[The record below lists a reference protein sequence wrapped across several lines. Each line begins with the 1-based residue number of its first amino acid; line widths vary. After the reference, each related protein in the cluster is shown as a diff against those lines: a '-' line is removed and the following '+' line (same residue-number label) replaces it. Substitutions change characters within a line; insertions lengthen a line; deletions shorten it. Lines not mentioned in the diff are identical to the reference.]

1 MTIISLEDVSM
12 SYGPRSLFAGVTFGL
27 EDGEK
32 VGLIGLNGSGK
43 STLLRIIA
51 GREPPDTGR
60 AITAGDRHVAYLPQ
74 NPQFD
79 EDQTVLDAVFTASD
93 EAMRLLREYE
103 VACHDLSLSS
113 DERTLQRVATLA
125 HQLEAAGAW
134 NLETNAQT
142 VLTQLGLHDTG
153 ARMGALSGGERKRV
167 ALAHA
172 LVSRPD
178 LLILDEPTNHLDAD
192 TIAWFETY
200 LARYA
205 GALLLVTHDRYFLD
219 RVTNRILEIDNSV
232 LQSFAGNY
240 GYYLEKKEEQ
250 EARDAVAS
258 EKHEALLRRE
268 LIWLRRGAKARSTK
282 QKARVQRA
290 EALQKQPVRSAASEL
305 DISIGFSRMG
315 KKILELEGISKS
327 YDKQKVIEGFS
338 YTLKRNDRIGV
349 IGPSGAGKTTL
360 LDVIVGRVDPDSGRI
375 DKGQTIVIGYYD
387 QDNRELN
394 GAQRVIDYIREVAEK
409 IETADGEEITAGQ
422 MLEKFLFPASMQY
435 DLISRLSG
443 GEKRRLYLLRILM
456 SAPNLLL
463 LDEPTNDLD
472 IQTLVRLEE
481 YLDSF
486 PGCLIVVSHDR
497 YFLDRTV
504 ESIFQFEGKGRI
516 REYPGNYSAFLE
528 AREREAAEITV
539 TTASVSRPAT
549 SPTSAA
555 TSGGPRKLTF
565 KERREFEELE
575 KAIERSEARKVEVER
590 QLAASSSDF
599 VLVEALYSELQV
611 LTRQLERDVD
621 RWAELAELA

>member
-1 MTIISLEDVSM
+1 MTIISLEGVSM
-12 SYGPRSLFAGVTFGL
+12 SYGPRSLFEGVTFGL
-27 EDGEK
+27 DDGEK

-60 AITAGDRHVAYLPQ
+60 AITASDRQVAYLPQ

-103 VACHDLSLSS
+103 VACHDLSVSS
-113 DERTLQRVATLA
+113 DERTLQRVSTLA

-153 ARMGALSGGERKRV
+153 AQMGALSGGERKRV

-205 GALLLVTHDRYFLD
+205 GTLLLVTHDRYFLD
-219 RVTNRILEIDNSV
+219 RVTNRILEIDQGI
-232 LQSFAGNY
+232 LQSFDGNY

-250 EARDAVAS
+250 EARDAVAG
-258 EKHEALLRRE
+258 EKQQALLRRE

-282 QKARVQRA
+282 QKARVQRV

-315 KKILELEGISKS
+315 KKILELGDISKS
-327 YDKQKVIEGFS
+327 YCGQKLIEAFS
-338 YTLKRNDRIGV
+338 YTLKRSDRIGV
-349 IGPSGAGKTTL
+349 VGPSGAGKTTL
-360 LDVIVGRVDPDSGRI
+360 LDMIVGRVDPDVGRI

-394 GAQRVIDYIREVAEK
+394 GAQRVIDYIREVAES
-409 IETADGEEITAGQ
+409 IETADGEQITASQ
-422 MLEKFLFPASMQY
+422 MLEKFLFPPSMQY

-443 GEKRRLYLLRILM
+443 GEKRRLYLLRVLM
-456 SAPNLLL
+456 SAPNVLL

-504 ESIFQFEGKGRI
+504 ESIFRFEGKGRI

-528 AREREAAEITV
+528 AREREVAA
-539 TTASVSRPAT
+539 TTETSPSVSRPTT
-549 SPTSAA
+549 SPTPS
-555 TSGGPRKLTF
+555 TGPRKLSF

-575 KAIERSEARKVEVER
+575 KAIERSEARKAEVER

-599 VLVEALYSELQV
+599 VLVEALYSELQ
-611 LTRQLERDVD
+611 LLNRQLERDVD